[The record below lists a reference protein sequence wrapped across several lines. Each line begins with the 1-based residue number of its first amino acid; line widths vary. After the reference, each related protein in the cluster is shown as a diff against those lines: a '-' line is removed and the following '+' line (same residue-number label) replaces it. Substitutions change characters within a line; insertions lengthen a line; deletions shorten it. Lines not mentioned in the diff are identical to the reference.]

1 MNLTPIAKAI
11 FRRDSNRI
19 EAWKDSTP
27 DIQIRQLRWLLFK
40 GATTEYGQRN
50 GFEEILRSE
59 DPYKKFTATVPI
71 IDYEAL
77 RNDIMRMAEGEKDIL
92 WPGKCLNFAQSS
104 GTSGGRSKLIPV
116 TRDSLRVNH
125 YAGGS
130 DVVGQYLR
138 CFPESR
144 MFSGKGL
151 ILGGSFDTQ
160 VKVANPKVK
169 MGDLSA
175 TLIDDINPL
184 ANLFR
189 IPSKKIA
196 LMKDWHSKL
205 DLIAKAAVKE
215 NITNLSGV
223 PSWMLRVILRA
234 LDLAGVSSTAD
245 IWPDLEVFFHGGIS
259 FEPYREEYSQLTA
272 PGKMRY
278 FETYNAS
285 EGFFATQASREN
297 DGMLLL
303 IDRGIFY
310 EFLPIEEPEAE
321 PLTADKLEVGKVY
334 EMIITACNGL
344 WRYRLGD
351 TVEVTA
357 VNPVKL
363 RVAGRT
369 KSFINAF
376 GEELMENNAERAI
389 ATACSATGVRISNYT
404 AGPVYAR
411 GRRKGRHQWLIEFD
425 APPADLEKFRDLLDA
440 ELKNLN
446 SDYAA
451 KRFDGIFLDA
461 PEIIPVENGTFDAW
475 LNSQGNHKLGG
486 QRKIPRL
493 RNDRSILDPILGLT
507 TGATRSSAFDP
518 TTAPT
523 DGSEANK

>member
-11 FRRDSNRI
+11 FRRDSARI
-19 EAWKDSTP
+19 DAWKDLTP
-27 DIQIRQLRWLLFK
+27 EIQIRQLRWLLFK
-40 GATTEYGQRN
+40 GVETEYGQRY
-50 GFEEILRSE
+50 GFEKMLRSE
-59 DPYKKFTATVPI
+59 DPRKEFAEAVPMVG
-71 IDYEAL
+71 YEDL
-77 RNDIMRMAEGEKDIL
+77 RADIMRMAAGHEDVL

-160 VKVANPKVK
+160 IKVSNPKVK
-169 MGDLSA
+169 IGDLSA

-205 DLIAKAAVKE
+205 DLIAGSAIKE

-234 LDLAGVSSTAD
+234 LDMAGVNSTQE
-245 IWPDLEVFFHGGIS
+245 IWPGLEVFFHGGIS
-259 FEPYREEYSQLTA
+259 FEPYREEYARLTA
-272 PGKMRY
+272 PGKMNY

-285 EGFFATQASREN
+285 EGFFATQASRDN

-310 EFLPIEEPEAE
+310 EFMPIDNPTPS
-321 PLTADKLEVGKVY
+321 PLTAEQLEAGKVY
-334 EMIITACNGL
+334 EMIISSCNGL

-351 TVEVTA
+351 TVEVTD

-376 GEELMENNAERAI
+376 GEELMENNAERAM
-389 ATACSATGVRISNYT
+389 AAACSATGAQISNYT
-404 AGPVYAR
+404 AGPVYAH
-411 GRRKGRHQWLIEFD
+411 GRKKGRHQWLIEFD
-425 APPADLEKFRDLLDA
+425 QPPADITTFREVLDS

-461 PEIIPVENGTFDAW
+461 PEIIPVEAGTFDTW
-475 LNSQGNHKLGG
+475 LNQQGNHKLGG

-493 RNDRSILDPILGLT
+493 RNDRSILDSILG
-507 TGATRSSAFDP
+507 
-518 TTAPT
+518 
-523 DGSEANK
+523 K